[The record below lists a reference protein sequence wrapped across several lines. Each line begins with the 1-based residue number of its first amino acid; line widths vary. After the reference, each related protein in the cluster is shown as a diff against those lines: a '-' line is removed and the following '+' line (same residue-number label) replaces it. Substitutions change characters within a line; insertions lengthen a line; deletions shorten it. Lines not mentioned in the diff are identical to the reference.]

1 MRGGL
6 KNKNDQFRR
15 LVRIQTGK
23 KGVTE
28 DEKIRASV
36 LRKVEESRL
45 TNKELTVFLHI
56 CQYQTDAGTVSRY
69 LL

>member
-23 KGVTE
+23 KGVAE
-28 DEKIRASV
+28 DEKNPCKRTEKSGGV
-36 LRKVEESRL
+36 
-45 TNKELTVFLHI
+45 
-56 CQYQTDAGTVSRY
+56 QTDK
-69 LL
+69 

>member
-28 DEKIRASV
+28 DEKNQIIAGLDSIV
-36 LRKVEESRL
+36 ADV
-45 TNKELTVFLHI
+45 
-56 CQYQTDAGTVSRY
+56 DAGKLETDK
-69 LL
+69 

>member
-28 DEKIRASV
+28 DEKNPCKRTKKSGGV
-36 LRKVEESRL
+36 
-45 TNKELTVFLHI
+45 
-56 CQYQTDAGTVSRY
+56 QTDK
-69 LL
+69 